1 MRASVPMIRDIIVHC
16 PAPRRGPSLTNKRR
30 LRWAGVACMAF
41 AAALTAAAQGQD
53 KTSKDKDSD
62 KDKDKRP
69 KLTLTARPP
78 IGMSPA
84 KIAITAELNGGRND
98 LEDFYCTTTEWD
110 WGDGTESETTAD
122 CEPYEPGKSTFK
134 RRFTVEHIF
143 RPGRFRVTLRLKK
156 HDKAVSQATV
166 TVEVRPGIR
175 DL

>member
-1 MRASVPMIRDIIVHC
+1 MKNH
-16 PAPRRGPSLTNKRR
+16 RR
-30 LRWAGVACMAF
+30 LLWAGVACLALV
-41 AAALTAAAQGQD
+41 AATAGAGQPQD
-53 KTSKDKDSD
+53 KASKDKESD

-69 KLTLTARPP
+69 KLSLTARPP

-84 KIAITAELNGGRND
+84 RIAITAELVGGPND

-122 CEPYEPGKSTFK
+122 CEPYEAGKSTFK

-156 HDKAVSQATV
+156 HDKAVSSATV
-166 TVEVRPGIR
+166 MVDIRPGIR

>member
-1 MRASVPMIRDIIVHC
+1 MKNH
-16 PAPRRGPSLTNKRR
+16 RRPL
-30 LRWAGVACMAF
+30 WAGVACLAF
-41 AAALTAAAQGQD
+41 VAAATVAAQSQD
-53 KTSKDKDSD
+53 KASKDKDSD

-84 KIAITAELNGGRND
+84 RIAITAELVGGPND

-110 WGDGTESETTAD
+110 WGDGTESATTAD
-122 CEPYEPGKSTFK
+122 CEPYEAGKSTFK
-134 RRFTVEHIF
+134 RRFTVEHVF

-156 HDKAVSQATV
+156 HDKAISSATV
-166 TVEVRPGIR
+166 MVDIRPGIR